1 MISGNNFEKQYSIEV
16 SGRWVTHTVGDII
29 FGSAGDSCFNN
40 SFIGHLCNGNIEIC
54 SNSIV
59 DFLHSQNTHYAFI
72 LVTPQTI
79 FAATDQVRSIPV
91 YYYYENSLFHISN
104 SARTL
109 RSITDTREVHLES
122 LEEYLLSGYVH
133 QDRTLYKSLMTVS
146 AGQLLEFDRQHSKL
160 SINQYFAYLPSN
172 PKCSAI
178 DSAIHDFG
186 TTLDEIF
193 SELVTSI
200 NDRPVWV
207 PLSGGL
213 DSRLV
218 LCKLI
223 EHGCKHVTAFTYG
236 NKFSHEMKMA
246 RHISE
251 LLCVHWLGLPSTP
264 GNLTTLYRSSIRNEY
279 ADYSDGL
286 HMTPVLLDF
295 EGLYKIKKRSL
306 VDSDTIIINGYSG
319 DFLFGGHIPETLAF
333 SPSLNNITK
342 HLVDKNCSH
351 ISTPNIKGPKAR
363 VFENI
368 LTQLSDLNCDTSA
381 ATLSCSLYEH
391 WDWKERQSK
400 AVVNGQRLY
409 EFFNLGWRLPFW
421 DKRLLSFWSSVPVHL
436 KINQLLHL
444 RYLKQY
450 NYRGAFSS
458 LRSTN
463 QIWPRWSRWIPYA
476 GLPIQLVGN
485 RKHKENFYEYMF
497 YHSYFNY
504 QLRLFGRREY
514 NNVFQYTRRPRVIP
528 LAAINRLK
536 ELGIDPARY
545 LKQQKTIGT
554 K

>member
-1 MISGNNFEKQYSIEV
+1 MVSGNDSEKQYSIEL
-16 SGRWVTHTVGDII
+16 SGRWVTHTIEDML
-29 FGSAGDSCFNN
+29 FSSAGDSCFNN
-40 SFIGHLCNGNIEIC
+40 LFIHHLCDGDGGIC
-54 SNSIV
+54 STSIIE
-59 DFLHSQNTHYAFI
+59 FLRSQNTHYAFI
-72 LVTPQTI
+72 LVTPEKI
-79 FAATDQVRSIPV
+79 FAATDQIRSIPV
-91 YYYYENSLFHISN
+91 YYYYEDSTFHISN

-109 RSITDTREVHLES
+109 RSITNTHEVHLDS

-133 QDRTLYKSLMTVS
+133 QDRTLYKSLMAAS
-146 AGQLLEFDRQHSKL
+146 AGQLLDFDRQNSEL
-160 SINQYFAYLPSN
+160 SINQYFTYLPSSSE
-172 PKCSAI
+172 CSSI
-178 DSAIHDFG
+178 DSAIHKFG

-193 SELVTSI
+193 SDLVTTMK
-200 NDRPVWV
+200 DRPVWV

-236 NKFSHEMKMA
+236 HKFSHEMKMA

-251 LLCVHWLGLPSTP
+251 LLDVHWIGLPSTSR
-264 GNLTTLYRSSIRNEY
+264 NLTTLYRSSIRNEY

-295 EGLYKIKKRSL
+295 EGLYKIKKRRL
-306 VDSDTIIINGYSG
+306 VDSDAIIINGYSG

-333 SPSLNNITK
+333 SPSLNNIVK

-351 ISTPNIKGPKAR
+351 ISTPNIKSPKSR
-363 VFENI
+363 VFNNI
-368 LTQLSDLNCDTSA
+368 LTQLSDLNYDYSA

-391 WDWKERQSK
+391 WDWKERQPK

-409 EFFNLGWRLPFW
+409 EFFGLEWRLPFW
-421 DKRLLSFWSSVPVHL
+421 DKRLLSFWSSMPVHL

-450 NYRGAFSS
+450 NYRGAFNS

-476 GLPIQLVGN
+476 GFPIQLLGT
-485 RKHKENFYEYMF
+485 REHKEYFYEYMF

-514 NNVFQYTRRPRVIP
+514 NKIFPFTRRPRVIP

-545 LKQQKTIGT
+545 LKQQ
-554 K
+554 